1 LPGTCS
7 ATLCRVLLIHPS
19 AFILPMRDP
28 YFPFHALGYRSNPF
42 RALTD
47 EEWAEIVVLPDAIV
61 AAAAHGGHLQV
72 LGELG
77 HGKTSA
83 LLGLAQQ
90 FRRAGRR
97 VIYEYLPIVQDTFTA
112 SVIGL
117 DVFLLD
123 EVQRLRPNERLR
135 LVAAG
140 QAGLRLILGSHED
153 LTPLFQGAGLSLA
166 TVRLDQTAPGQLAAL
181 LARRLAAAALP
192 NSPNGVAFDASAV
205 AYLEDKFAGN
215 LRAMEH
221 FLYEVFQRLEAPG
234 VLTAERLKAM
244 ADK

>member
-1 LPGTCS
+1 
-7 ATLCRVLLIHPS
+7 
-19 AFILPMRDP
+19 MRDP

-47 EEWAEIVVLPDAIV
+47 EEWADIVVLPDAIV
-61 AAAAHGGHLQV
+61 TAAAYGGHLQV

-77 HGKTSA
+77 HGKTST

-97 VIYEYLPIVQDTFTA
+97 VVYEYLPIGQDTFTA
-112 SVIGL
+112 SLTGL
-117 DVFLLD
+117 DVFLLY
-123 EVQRLRPNERLR
+123 EIQRLRPNERRR
-135 LVAAG
+135 LLAAA
-140 QAGLRLILGSHED
+140 QVGLRLILGSHED
-153 LTPLFQGAGLSLA
+153 LTPMFKGAGLSLA
-166 TVRLDQTAPGQLAAL
+166 TVRLHQTAPGQLAAL

-192 NSPNGVAFDASAV
+192 NSPHSVSFDPSAV
-205 AYLEDKFAGN
+205 AYLEGKFGGN

-221 FLYEVFQRLEAPG
+221 FLYEVFQSLEAPG

-244 ADK
+244 ADT